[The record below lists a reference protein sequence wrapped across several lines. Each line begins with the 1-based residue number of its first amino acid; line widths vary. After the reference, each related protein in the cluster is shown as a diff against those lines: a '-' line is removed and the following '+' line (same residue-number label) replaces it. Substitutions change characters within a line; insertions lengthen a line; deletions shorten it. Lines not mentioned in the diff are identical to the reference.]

1 MHNVGTEDSMDKK
14 SPDVKDSISEL
25 MGNIGTIG
33 VFMLGEIRVL
43 LKKSWG
49 SSRQEFRTAVDQ
61 AATNLKRSGKL
72 AVSDIETASTKI
84 KDAWETLDKERNLDW
99 DSFISDLKQR
109 LKLMGS
115 VSKEAFSLCVKQ
127 AWEVLDKQ
135 WTAFGRIGED
145 RFKKAQEQSGEI
157 AKTVKDGL
165 DSFLNNVQKTGR
177 KLDKAL
183 DAAWNEIKKKD

>member
-1 MHNVGTEDSMDKK
+1 MDKK

-49 SSRQEFRTAVDQ
+49 SSKQEFRTAVDQ
-61 AATNLKRSGKL
+61 AATNLQRSGKL

-99 DSFISDLKQR
+99 DSFIADLKQR
-109 LKLMGS
+109 L
-115 VSKEAFSLCVKQ
+115 
-127 AWEVLDKQ
+127 
-135 WTAFGRIGED
+135 
-145 RFKKAQEQSGEI
+145 
-157 AKTVKDGL
+157 
-165 DSFLNNVQKTGR
+165 
-177 KLDKAL
+177 
-183 DAAWNEIKKKD
+183 